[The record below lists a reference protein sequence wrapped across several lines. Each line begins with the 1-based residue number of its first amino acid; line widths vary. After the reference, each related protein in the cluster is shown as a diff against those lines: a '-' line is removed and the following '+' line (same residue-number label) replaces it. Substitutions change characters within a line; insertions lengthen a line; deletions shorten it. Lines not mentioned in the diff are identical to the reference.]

1 MTNSGIFIYEL
12 NNHSIYCSNVH
23 YLNFSAKNYG
33 PENISWRYLW
43 LVSIKDLNS
52 KRIFVLNLEC
62 CQKKCCLKEILLP
75 CNKFKKHWRNKL
87 DILKSL
93 HFLKSVF
100 LNRFNRLYITYAC
113 LNSLNTDWT
122 GVTNEVH
129 IELIYW
135 FFFQSFKFQN
145 LYAICVPLVGKSLT
159 LHIV

>member
-12 NNHSIYCSNVH
+12 NNHFIYCSNVH
-23 YLNFSAKNYG
+23 NLNFSAKNYG

-93 HFLKSVF
+93 HFLKHR
-100 LNRFNRLYITYAC
+100 LNRGDEQGSYRINILIFFSKLYISEFIRNLCTLGRKIADVAYC
-113 LNSLNTDWT
+113 LD
-122 GVTNEVH
+122 TNEWKTA
-129 IELIYW
+129 L
-135 FFFQSFKFQN
+135 N
-145 LYAICVPLVGKSLT
+145 L
-159 LHIV
+159 